1 MATAPAS
8 HPAADSAMD
17 TGPEPGNEQ
26 RRNGAHLDRPDVH
39 AREHFTISDLTSE
52 FGCTARA
59 LRFYEDEGL
68 INPARLGL
76 TRVYSKR
83 DRARLAWIMRAKN
96 VGFSLTEIREMIDLY
111 DLGDNQRTQMQR
123 THDKYIKQIELL
135 KRQREDI
142 VGSIETLENGV
153 QWLNEQL
160 AKAPADLAVAGA
172 SAYDAVARARLDG
185 EDISYLNEKAS

>member
-1 MATAPAS
+1 
-8 HPAADSAMD
+8 
-17 TGPEPGNEQ
+17 
-26 RRNGAHLDRPDVH
+26 
-39 AREHFTISDLTSE
+39 
-52 FGCTARA
+52 
-59 LRFYEDEGL
+59 LRG
-68 INPARLGL
+68 
-76 TRVYSKR
+76 KR
-83 DRARLAWIMRAKN
+83 
-96 VGFSLTEIREMIDLY
+96 VGFSLSEIREMIDLY